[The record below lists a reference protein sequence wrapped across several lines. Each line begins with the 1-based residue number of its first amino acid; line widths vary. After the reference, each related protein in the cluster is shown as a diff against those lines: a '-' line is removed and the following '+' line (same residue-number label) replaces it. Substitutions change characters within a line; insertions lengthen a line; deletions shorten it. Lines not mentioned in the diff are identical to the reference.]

1 MWVIEVM
8 ASLYW
13 EMLVN
18 SKPILPHSLTHSL
31 VSASPPPTS
40 LIQFLKF
47 NFLLTVLLP
56 LLSHTNRYF

>member
-18 SKPILPHSLTHSL
+18 GKPILPHSLTRVGVPSSNFPNSISQIQFSPHSL
-31 VSASPPPTS
+31 IAA
-40 LIQFLKF
+40 LI
-47 NFLLTVLLP
+47 T
-56 LLSHTNRYF
+56 H